1 MASGREP
8 RELGNIPLRSDLSSN
23 QSERKQRVFTDRKK
37 LFRTALLGSTATFAG
52 GAVLGAS
59 GVAVAQDQDQEAA
72 ETILVTGSRIPRQDL
87 IANSPVA
94 VVGAEE
100 FALTGNVQVE
110 NLLND
115 LPQIVPGLTT
125 VNNNPGG
132 IGSTVDL
139 RGIGINRTLVLVNG
153 KRWIPSALAGFT
165 DVQTIPSGMVE
176 RVEVVTGG
184 ASAVYGSDAIGGV
197 INFILK
203 DDFEGLAANAQYDIH
218 SKGDGER
225 IYIDATMGSN
235 FADGRGNVMINVS
248 WFKQNPIFQGDREF
262 SEVPC
267 MSAELGGFFVGGVNG
282 GTFGTSAVSTAPF
295 TGENAGICGVFEEG
309 GAASDKIMLGSSTL
323 PVGVIQGA
331 AGPTLGSSLIFDE
344 TGQFFSNNADPD
356 ICPTT
361 DLQGISGF
369 GSCNYNYAPP
379 NYLQLP
385 VTRTTINLQGHY
397 DINDDI
403 TFFMNAS
410 FVNIDI
416 AQRLA
421 PTPGVTTVN
430 FHTSNPFLLGREH
443 ISTGVE
449 LINQL
454 ANAACS
460 RFGAGLDTPTFTKD
474 ADTNTSIQPETC
486 GVWHQNANFFTTGGA
501 TATGPGTGI
510 TTTFTTTFT
519 RLTGTAAR
527 NWIRNNNNGNMPFRI
542 QRRMI
547 EVGAREGPIN
557 DDLYQFTVGFR
568 GDFANGWTWETYYQ
582 YAKFFRSNGVF
593 GDIDPTRLKQAVDA
607 RRDPVLDVNGNQ
619 VVVNGIPQ
627 WEANTTSCNI
637 PIQQGPSPTAKNNP
651 CVPMHFFGLNSI
663 TPAQASWI
671 ALDAQQETEFERE
684 MFGFNL
690 AGNLVELPAGPL
702 GFAVGVEA
710 RRESGRFS
718 PDDAF
723 ANGLLG
729 FNAAQPTAG
738 RINVWEAYGEFLAP
752 LITDAP
758 LAEYLAVEGG
768 VRWSKYSTIGTIWTW
783 KLGGEWR
790 PFEDL
795 KIRGLFQKAV
805 RAPNISELFAGV
817 AQGFPGYTDP
827 CNGINGATGTT
838 ASALAC
844 NVWFNAAGA
853 GVAGLSNSF
862 FVQNNSQVE
871 SAFLSN
877 PNLGEETANT
887 WTVGGVFTP
896 HQIPNLELIVDYY
909 SITLKGGVGLQFGGT
924 RSLIADCFAALL
936 ANPTQSTFNSTTQC
950 QRAPRSATTG
960 QISVVTNVIANLS
973 LITAK
978 GLDIQVRYNFDLED
992 AIGVPGT
999 INFQGLYTH
1008 VFEQGVAS
1016 LPGSPISDCAGFFA
1030 CGGATGFGSVP
1041 DNKVAARATY
1051 RNGAYAVSLRWTM
1064 VGGMDNASGT
1074 FYGIGSI
1081 GAEHVLDVTFQ
1092 WDINDTV
1099 TLTLGVENVTNAKPP
1114 FLGIFG
1120 VESNTDPSTFQAQL
1134 LGPRFFGRV
1143 SANF

>member
-1 MASGREP
+1 M
-8 RELGNIPLRSDLSSN
+8 
-23 QSERKQRVFTDRKK
+23 FTDRKK

-59 GVAVAQDQDQEAA
+59 GVALAQDQDQEAA
-72 ETILVTGSRIPRQDL
+72 ETIVITGSRIPRQDL
-87 IANSPVA
+87 VANSPVA

-110 NLLND
+110 SLLND
-115 LPQIVPGLTT
+115 LPQVVPGLTT

-132 IGSTVDL
+132 VGSTVDL

-153 KRWIPSALAGFT
+153 RRWLPSNLAAFT

-176 RVEVVTGG
+176 RVEIVTGG

-203 DDFEGLAANAQYDIH
+203 DDFEGLSATAQYDIH

-225 IYIDATMGSN
+225 IYVDATMGSN
-235 FADGRGNVMINVS
+235 FADGRGNVMVNVS
-248 WFKQNPIFQGDREF
+248 WFKQNPIFQGDRDF

-267 MSAELGGFFVGGVNG
+267 MSAELGGFFVGGVGG

-295 TGENAGICGVFEEG
+295 DGENAGICGPFSAG
-309 GAASDKIMLGSSTL
+309 GQSSDKIFFGSSTI
-323 PVGVIQGA
+323 PYGVIQGA
-331 AGPTLGSSLIFDE
+331 RGAGFGSSLIFNQ
-344 TGQFFSNNADPD
+344 TGDLFGANTDD
-356 ICPTT
+356 RLCPTT
-361 DLQGISGF
+361 DKVGISGF

-397 DINDDI
+397 DINDDV

-416 AQRLA
+416 AERLA

-430 FHTSNPFLLGREH
+430 FHTSNPFLFGPEEIDSGTR
-443 ISTGVE
+443 

-460 RFGAGLDTPTFTKD
+460 RFGPGTATPAFTGTKT
-474 ADTNTSIQPETC
+474 ATAVTGANC
-486 GVWHQNANFFTTGGA
+486 GVWHRSGTFTT
-501 TATGPGTGI
+501 
-510 TTTFTTTFT
+510 TTTMSGTKTIVNTNFNTTTTTFT
-519 RLTGTAAR
+519 RLTGTKAR
-527 NWIRNNNNGNMPFRI
+527 GWIANNNNGNMPFRI

-547 EVGAREGPIN
+547 EVGARERPRD

-568 GDFANGWTWETYYQ
+568 GDFANGWTWETFYQ
-582 YAKFFRSNGVF
+582 YAKFRSTAGVV
-593 GDIDPTRLKQAVDA
+593 GDIDPNRLKQAVDNRA
-607 RRDPVLDVNGNQ
+607 DLDSNGNPL
-619 VVVNGIPQ
+619 VDANGNFVNHV
-627 WEANTTSCNI
+627 CNI
-637 PIQQGPSPTAKNNP
+637 PVQQGPGQTAKNNP
-651 CVPMHFFGLNSI
+651 CVPMHFFGLGAI
-663 TPAQASWI
+663 TPAQAAWI
-671 ALDAQQETEFERE
+671 ALDALQETEFERE

-690 AGNLVELPAGPL
+690 GGTLLELPAGPL

-710 RRESGRFS
+710 RRESGRFA

-729 FNAAQPTAG
+729 FNASQPTRG
-738 RINVWEAYGEFLAP
+738 RINLWEAYGEFLAP

-758 LAEYLAVEGG
+758 FIKYLAVEGG
-768 VRWSKYSTIGTIWTW
+768 VRWSKYSTVGTVWTW

-790 PFEDL
+790 PFDDL
-795 KIRGLFQKAV
+795 KVRGLFQKAV

-827 CNGINGATGTT
+827 CNNVNGNTGTT
-838 ASALAC
+838 PSELAC
-844 NVWFNAAGA
+844 SVWFSAASPATGA
-853 GVAGLSNSF
+853 LSLPGF
-862 FVQNNSQVE
+862 AQNNPQVE
-871 SAFLSN
+871 AGFFSN

-924 RSLIADCFAALL
+924 AGNINGCFAALL
-936 ANPTQSTFNSTTQC
+936 ASPSQATFASTPQC
-950 QRAPRSATTG
+950 QNSPRNPNTG
-960 QISVVTNVIANLS
+960 QLGPIRNVVANLS

-978 GLDIQVRYNFDLED
+978 GLDVQVRYNFDLED

-999 INFQGLYTH
+999 ISFQALYTH
-1008 VFEQGVAS
+1008 VFEQGLAS
-1016 LPGSPISDCAGFFA
+1016 LPGSPISDCAGLFA
-1030 CGGATGFGSVP
+1030 CGGATGFGAVP
-1041 DNKVAARATY
+1041 DDKVAARATY
-1051 RNGAYAVSLRWTM
+1051 RNGAYALSLRWTM
-1064 VGGMDNASGT
+1064 IGGMNNASGT

-1099 TLTLGVENVTNAKPP
+1099 TVTLGVENVTNAKPP

-1120 VESNTDPSTFQAQL
+1120 VEDNTDPSTFQAQL